1 MFSNQFRGVEKH
13 QWLEMDQI
21 NLTPSKTLEWK
32 NPTCHN
38 IFGITRV
45 LKYLQKLDS
54 KSYEESRII
63 YRRIT

>member
-1 MFSNQFRGVEKH
+1 
-13 QWLEMDQI
+13 MDQI
-21 NLTPSKTLEWK
+21 NLAPSKTLEWK